1 MKPKC
6 KQESWCYTAG
16 KKSARQRVRRAT
28 SKGRRRAEKKM
39 ALSEYV
45 NMKKE

>member
-6 KQESWCYTAG
+6 KQDSWCYTSS
-16 KKSARQRVRRAT
+16 KRSARHRVRRAT
-28 SKGRRRAEKKM
+28 SKGHRRAEKRM